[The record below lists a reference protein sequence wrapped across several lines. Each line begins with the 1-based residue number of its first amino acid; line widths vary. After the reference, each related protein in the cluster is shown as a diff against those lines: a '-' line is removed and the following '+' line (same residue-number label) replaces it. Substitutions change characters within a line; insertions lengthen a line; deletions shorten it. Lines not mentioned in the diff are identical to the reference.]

1 MIPFQDAF
9 SLQNKT
15 ILITGASSG
24 IGRQCAMSCEQKG
37 AALILLGR
45 DQKRLEETM
54 GLMKDKARHITYS
67 IDLCEFDTVET
78 LMDDIIQK
86 KGKINGLIH
95 AAGISTTLP
104 FKMMNPEKLEYFF
117 RTNVF
122 AAMNLTRFALKK
134 TCISDEGG
142 SVVFISSVM
151 GMVGETGKS
160 LYGMTKGALIAAVR
174 SLSLEYGPRRIR
186 FNCISPGVVETPMSQ
201 KSVYSQDEA
210 SLSYIKSLHPLGIGL
225 PDDIANAC
233 IYLLS
238 DASKWVTGTNLI
250 VDGGYTAR

>member
-54 GLMKDKARHITYS
+54 GLMKDKVRHITYS